1 MRAVV
6 LSRVLVLAVLASL
19 VGVPSPS
26 PPDRLAALPRV
37 LLWAWERPED
47 LRFAPRLGVGVA
59 VLDRTITLR
68 GATIETAPRRQ
79 PVRLDP
85 ETPVV
90 AVVRVEAD
98 RDAARAADPVRVA
111 VAIAEAA
118 RRPGIRALQIDFDAT
133 ASQRILYAATIGE
146 LRRLL
151 PPELPL
157 SMTALASWC
166 AGDTWIEEL
175 PVDEAVPM
183 FFEMGPDRFAIAG
196 RVRQGV
202 PFGEERCARAI
213 GVSTREP
220 LGRVPAAARAYVF
233 TYQPWTFES
242 AAAAVRGVDR

>member
-1 MRAVV
+1 MA
-6 LSRVLVLAVLASL
+6 LARVLVLAVLASI
-19 VGVPSPS
+19 VGVPSPV
-26 PPDRLAALPRV
+26 PPDRLASLPRV

-68 GATIETAPRRQ
+68 GSAIETAPRRQ

-85 ETPVV
+85 LTPVV
-90 AVVRVEAD
+90 TVVRVEAD
-98 RDAARAADPVRVA
+98 REAAQDADPVRVA
-111 VAIAEAA
+111 AAIAEAS

-133 ASQRILYAATIGE
+133 LSQRVLYRAVVTE

-151 PPELPL
+151 PPDLPL

-166 AGDTWIEEL
+166 AGDTWIDEL

-196 RVRQGV
+196 RLRDDV
-202 PFGEERCARAI
+202 PFGEGRCSKAI

-220 LGRVPAAARAYVF
+220 LGRLPLAARAYVF
-233 TYQPWTFES
+233 TYQPWTIET
-242 AAAAVRGVDR
+242 ATAAVRGVQR